1 MLKIL
6 GYPDR
11 YSVAPGETISFKV
24 SLEEGTS
31 YEASLVRVIHGD
43 ANPEGPGLKLEL
55 IKSAIDGR
63 HQGER
68 QGIDA
73 GSCMIVDDF
82 PALPENGAFTL
93 FAFVWPTLPR
103 AGWQTLAAQWDAQA
117 QAGFMIGLEDHGHLA
132 LRIGDGSG
140 AVETVRLKASML
152 ERKWYG
158 LCVSL
163 DPADASARLA
173 QRPLVADAFIA
184 DTDDQTFRL
193 PVSVASVT
201 APFHLAGA
209 PQADGTIGEHY
220 DGKIDDPTLLRG
232 SHPPELHDSLLASP
246 RLPVLRRDI
255 IAAWDFSR
263 DIPTMRAVDAS
274 PHGHDGRLVNLPA
287 RGMKGWNWTGAVHRW
302 TERPEEYGAIHFHH
316 DDLYDA
322 GWRPSLTLTVP
333 QDMKNGAYALKVACG
348 ESGPEAAREYYIPF
362 FVRPP
367 RSRGPRFGRPKVAF
381 LAPTCAYMAYANHAE
396 HITAREAE
404 RTIGRLLQFGQ
415 TDVYMHDHPELG
427 GSLYDSHADGS
438 GVCYS
443 SRLRPVLNMSP
454 RYHSWL
460 GGHGSGLWQYNAD
473 THLLDWLAHQGID
486 YDIVTDED
494 LHEEG
499 YPLLADYRVILSG
512 THPEYHSTRMW
523 DAMKAWLDRGG
534 RLMYLGA
541 NGWYWRIAFHDEL
554 PGVIEVRRAEDGI
567 RTWAAE
573 PGEYLHSF
581 TGEMGGLWRRIG
593 RPPNLMG
600 TVGFIAQGFDV
611 SSYYRRAPDAENPR
625 AAFILKGVEDEII
638 GDFGL
643 IGGGAAGLE
652 LDCIT
657 MHLGSPRNTLRLAS
671 SENHSALV
679 MLVNEEFGVVPP
691 NLGGDQNVKVRADLA
706 FAETPSGG
714 AVFATGSIAWCG
726 SLSHNGY
733 DNNVSRI
740 TLNVLRRFL
749 DETPFVAT
757 AEGAAPVSHDQTEL
771 QKPR

>member
-11 YSVAPGETISFKV
+11 YSVAPGETVNFMV
-24 SLEEGTS
+24 SLEEGAAF
-31 YEASLVRVIHGD
+31 EASLVQVIHGD
-43 ANPEGPGLKLEL
+43 ANPEGPGLKLL
-55 IKSAIDGR
+55 PIASAIDGQHR
-63 HQGER
+63 GVR
-68 QGIDA
+68 QRIDA
-73 GSCMIVDDF
+73 GSYMIVDDF
-82 PALPENGAFTL
+82 PPLLDGGAFTL
-93 FAFVWPTLPR
+93 FASVWPTLPR
-103 AGWQTLAAQWDAQA
+103 TGWQTLAAQWDARA
-117 QAGFMIGLEDHGHLA
+117 QAGFIIGLEDHGHLA
-132 LRIGDGSG
+132 LRLGDGSG
-140 AVETVRLKASML
+140 TIETVRLRAPML
-152 ERKWYG
+152 ERKWYA

-163 DPADASARLA
+163 DPAGGSARLA
-173 QRPLVADAFIA
+173 QRPLVTDAFVADAA
-184 DTDDQTFRL
+184 DQTIRL
-193 PVSVASVT
+193 PLTAAAVA
-201 APFHLAGA
+201 APLHLAGA
-209 PQADGTIGEHY
+209 PQADGTVGEHY
-220 DGKIDDPTLLRG
+220 DGKIDSPVILRG
-232 SHPPELHDSLLASP
+232 GHPPERHESLLA
-246 RLPVLRRDI
+246 RRHAPASQPKI
-255 IAAWDFSR
+255 IAAWDFSQA
-263 DIPTMRAVDAS
+263 IPTTRAVDAS
-274 PHGHDGRLVNLPA
+274 AHGHDGRLVNLPA
-287 RGMKGWNWTGAVHRW
+287 RGMKGWNWTGEAHRW

-322 GWRPSLTLTVP
+322 GWRPSLAFVVP
-333 QDMKNGAYALKVACG
+333 QDMRSGAYALRVACG
-348 ESGPEAAREYYIPF
+348 ESEPEAAREYYIPF

-367 RSRGPRFGRPKVAF
+367 RTRGPRPGRPKAVF
-381 LAPTCAYMAYANHAE
+381 LASTCAYMAYANHAE

-427 GSLYDSHADGS
+427 GSLYDCHADGS

-473 THLLDWLAHQGID
+473 THLFDWLAHQGID

-499 YPLLADYRVILSG
+499 YSLLADYQVVLTG

-523 DAMKAWLDRGG
+523 DAMRVWLDRGG

-581 TGEMGGLWRRIG
+581 TGELGGLWRRIG
-593 RPPNLMG
+593 RPPNLVG

-611 SSYYRRAPDAENPR
+611 SSHYRRAPDAQNPR
-625 AAFILKGVEDEII
+625 AAFIFKGMDDEII

-657 MHLGSPRNTLRLAS
+657 MNLGSPRNTLRLAS
-671 SENHSALV
+671 SENHSSLV

-691 NLGGDQNVKVRADLA
+691 NLGGDQNDKVRADLA

-740 TLNVLRRFL
+740 TLNVLRRFM
-749 DETPFVAT
+749 DETPFAPPADGAT
-757 AEGAAPVSHDQTEL
+757 LASHDETQL
-771 QKPR
+771 QEPS